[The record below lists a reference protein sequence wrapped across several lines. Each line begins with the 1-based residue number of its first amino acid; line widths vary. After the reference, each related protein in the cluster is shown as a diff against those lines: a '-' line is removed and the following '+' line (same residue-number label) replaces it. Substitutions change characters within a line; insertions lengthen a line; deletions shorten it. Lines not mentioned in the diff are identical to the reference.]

1 MPPFLTSPKIQT
13 KIALSVIVIFLSRF
27 ILFNHAHIITKVHQL
42 PLPTSIKTKVG
53 ALSMKDFAIDVE
65 RLSPENHTKRC
76 YPATCCL
83 TNDDV
88 IIKVFPKSKKNKNNG
103 KMKISDI
110 IQSNNINSTGTCTG
124 ICSFVISNFE
134 TNVEAQ

>member
-1 MPPFLTSPKIQT
+1 
-13 KIALSVIVIFLSRF
+13 
-27 ILFNHAHIITKVHQL
+27 
-42 PLPTSIKTKVG
+42 
-53 ALSMKDFAIDVE
+53 MKDFAIDVE

-110 IQSNNINSTGTCTG
+110 IQSNNINSTGTCIG
-124 ICSFVISNFE
+124 ICSFVIVNFE

>member
-1 MPPFLTSPKIQT
+1 
-13 KIALSVIVIFLSRF
+13 
-27 ILFNHAHIITKVHQL
+27 
-42 PLPTSIKTKVG
+42 
-53 ALSMKDFAIDVE
+53 MKDFAIDVE

-110 IQSNNINSTGTCTG
+110 NIQSDNINSTGTCIG

-134 TNVEAQ
+134 TNVEAQQYAVDMIHVQTSFCICKTRCLFIFTKMTCILILKKNNVLLLC